1 MALSTSEKDFGQ
13 KTLSVVEVDTDQFI
27 LEDGLSKFD
36 AEQLELAL
44 EEASLDDYTIPSI
57 GITADEYFAPFIYT
71 EEELTKIYTT
81 ARVSAHSTESIIALE
96 QKLDALEARV
106 EELETP

>member
-44 EEASLDDYTIPSI
+44 EEASLSDYTIPSI
-57 GITADEYFAPFIYT
+57 NVKADAYFDPFIYS
-71 EEELTKIYTT
+71 EEELTTLYATG
-81 ARVSAHSTESIIALE
+81 RVFNDPVESILALE
-96 QKLDALEARV
+96 QKVADLETRVEALES
-106 EELETP
+106 P